1 MADRVSRSVLE
12 FTTTGVDQVTGAYD
26 KVERKAKQTGDS
38 VTSLSQRVGSLTTA
52 FQGFL
57 ALAIVQ
63 RVAQIAGSIVDAVDQ
78 FDTLAGRINDTT
90 DNIQRLQAV
99 SQEYDVSLES
109 LVDGIQEMQRRLG
122 DPPKEFLAALSS
134 MNLSVTQLKALA
146 PTDAYLAMADA
157 LGRIEDPATR
167 AATAQ
172 DALGRAAKGTANAFR
187 EGVDQVDAWV
197 KISPQTIAFVDSLK
211 VGFDK
216 GSSALLAF
224 TAELAANVS
233 GWNAWSFVVEHGRS
247 TLNALLL
254 DAKNFRRYIDQEM
267 GRDVPAAPATPS
279 GLVPQIQ
286 LVRDLTKDEKE
297 LKRVEDE
304 LTRTARDR
312 IEANKEALKAT
323 EDRSRAEREY
333 YNWVGEREIA
343 AIAAMQDRVEREQA
357 AWRAYYNWLGE
368 RRMENEAAELAS
380 QLRIAAGAQQMFQ
393 MMMSGGAAWNGTGA
407 WMNRPTVPMDSP
419 TASGGGGWWSRMSGL
434 FGGNSR
440 WAGLAGGGLGMLS
453 GLIPG
458 QSRMGSALGSMAG
471 SFLGP
476 LGGALGGLV
485 GGLFGR
491 LFGPSEATKTSR
503 ARNEWLESIGGAE
516 QLRQRA
522 AAAGVSLERM
532 FSTRKVKDF
541 EAEAKRVMAAIEAHE
556 QKVLALQEEMQ
567 GLEAERARLEAE
579 TTVTADQMQSIS
591 DRFGIDQNALGQQF
605 QQKRLGA
612 DAKEL
617 IDAIEVMRKGGAE
630 MNVVYLGMRE
640 EISALIQDSVK
651 FGTEIPENLKPVIES
666 LFEQGA
672 LVDANGE
679 KLKELPNIKFGAA
692 IKSEMEK
699 ASDKLAEVVE
709 RLAEVLAQLTEI
721 DGKKATFDVEGR
733 YRAEEDTP
741 SRREGGEGYKVG
753 TLGRTGSFWQ
763 DFGRATRTV
772 LHGVEAVVRPD
783 QAVRF
788 ARSVLGAAGEASD
801 TPLVLMMDG
810 QVAARAM
817 IRRTGRSL
825 ALVGA

>member
-12 FTTTGVDQVTGAYD
+12 FSTTGVDQVTGAYD

-38 VTSLSQRVGSLTTA
+38 VTNLSQRVGSLTTA
-52 FQGFL
+52 FKAFL
-57 ALAIVQ
+57 GLEITSRLVSGIGAIA
-63 RVAQIAGSIVDAVDQ
+63 RAVDE
-78 FDTLAGRINDTT
+78 FDTLAGRIE
-90 DNIQRLQAV
+90 A
-99 SQEYDVSLES
+99 
-109 LVDGIQEMQRRLG
+109 
-122 DPPKEFLAALSS
+122 
-134 MNLSVTQLKALA
+134 SVEDAQQLKALA
-146 PTDAYLAMADA
+146 TTFDTELGAIVTAIQTMRERLGEGKLDAPLRAINLEVDAFGRLDGKEQYLQVAEA
-157 LGRIEDPATR
+157 LGRIEDPAQRAALAKKLLGASAKELASTFR
-167 AATAQ
+167 TDVREGMAGVIVISNETAAAVDALKTAWDKGTQSAVAFGAQLLATMTGMQAYVRLKEAFGAPDVPTVARPETWTAAATAVG
-172 DALGRAAKGTANAFR
+172 ALTMSEAEMARVERELTETARERIAANQAAMKAAEER
-187 EGVDQVDAWV
+187 
-197 KISPQTIAFVDSLK
+197 S
-211 VGFDK
+211 
-216 GSSALLAF
+216 
-224 TAELAANVS
+224 TAE
-233 GWNAWSFVVEHGRS
+233 
-247 TLNALLL
+247 
-254 DAKNFRRYIDQEM
+254 
-267 GRDVPAAPATPS
+267 
-279 GLVPQIQ
+279 
-286 LVRDLTKDEKE
+286 
-297 LKRVEDE
+297 
-304 LTRTARDR
+304 
-312 IEANKEALKAT
+312 
-323 EDRSRAEREY
+323 RAY
-333 YNWVGEREIA
+333 YNWVGEREIE
-343 AIAAMQDRVEREQA
+343 AIAALQSRLDQEQA

-368 RRMENEAAELAS
+368 RRMEHEAAMLAS
-380 QLRIAAGAQQMFQ
+380 QQRIAQGAAAMFQ
-393 MMMSGGAAWNGTGA
+393 TMMSGPAAFNGTGA

-419 TASGGGGWWSRMSGL
+419 TAGGGGGWWSRLGGL

-458 QSRMGSALGSMAG
+458 QSRMGSAIGSMAG

-579 TTVTADQMQSIS
+579 TTVTFDQMQSIS
-591 DRFGIDQNALGQQF
+591 ERFGIDQNALGQQF

-630 MNVVYLGMRE
+630 MNVVYLGMRD

-672 LVDANGE
+672 LVDENGE

-709 RLAEVLAQLTEI
+709 RLAEVLAQLTEL

-733 YRAEEDTP
+733 YREEDTP

-763 DFGRATRTV
+763 DFGHATRTV

-788 ARSVLGAAGEASD
+788 ARSVLGSAGDASD
-801 TPLVLMMDG
+801 TPLVLTMDG
-810 QVAARAM
+810 QVAARAV

>member
-12 FTTTGVDQVTGAYD
+12 FTTSGVDQVTGAYD

-109 LVDGIQEMQRRLG
+109 LVDGVQEMQRRLG
-122 DPPKEFLAALSS
+122 DPPKEFLAALAS

-146 PTDAYLAMADA
+146 PTEAYLAMADA
-157 LGRIEDPATR
+157 LGRIENPATR
-167 AATAQ
+167 AAMAQ
-172 DALGRAAKGTANAFR
+172 DALGRASKATANAFR

-216 GSSALLAF
+216 ASSSLLAF

-247 TLNALLL
+247 TLNALLM
-254 DAKNFRRYIDQEM
+254 DAKTFRRYIDQEM
-267 GRDVPAAPATPS
+267 GRSVPRPPGRPG
-279 GLVPQIQ
+279 GLIPTVSAQAGPDPNDQ
-286 LVRDLTKDEKE
+286 KAFEA
-297 LKRVEDE
+297 VERS
-304 LTRTARDR
+304 LTRSAQASMEINREHQAIDERAKAIAASWQESIRYFNTADNLGTAFRTTMQDS
-312 IEANKEALKAT
+312 A
-323 EDRSRAEREY
+323 
-333 YNWVGEREIA
+333 A
-343 AIAAMQDRVEREQA
+343 AIAEAVEHANDLATKTLPEA
-357 AWRAYYNWLGE
+357 ARA
-368 RRMENEAAELAS
+368 AAELRREMEA
-380 QLRIAAGAQQMFQ
+380 IGAVFP
-393 MMMSGGAAWNGTGA
+393 
-407 WMNRPTVPMDSP
+407 PTVPMNPPGED
-419 TASGGGGWWSRMSGL
+419 GGADRPSLWERLNGL
-434 FGGNSR
+434 IGGNSR
-440 WAGLAGGGLGMLS
+440 VGRALGSGLGLLT

-458 QSRMGSALGSMAG
+458 QSRMGSAIGSIAG
-471 SFLGP
+471 NMFGP
-476 LGGALGGLV
+476 LGGMLGGLV

-579 TTVTADQMQSIS
+579 TTVTFDQMQSIS
-591 DRFGIDQNALGQQF
+591 ERFGIDQNALGRQF
-605 QQKRLGA
+605 QQKRTDTG
-612 DAKEL
+612 AKEL

-672 LVDANGE
+672 LVDENGE
-679 KLKELPNIKFGAA
+679 KLKELPQIKFGEA

-709 RLAEVLAQLTEI
+709 RLADVLAQLTEL

-788 ARSVLGAAGEASD
+788 ARSVLGSAGDASD
-801 TPLVLMMDG
+801 TPLVLTMDG